1 MGRWLSRLFRSRRR
15 TDWDWGLPGA
25 PKTLRAHEENI
36 KLFEPKVTY
45 PQELEV
51 PPIHEAPQVIE
62 NGQEPASEGRVL
74 AEEPATMSTM
84 QGALPPVNTR
94 ASVAELA
101 VSNGRPEGRVVLEFE
116 SGKMILEDENP
127 MVKEFIRAADR
138 MMRPRRRLFGKV
150 G

>member
-1 MGRWLSRLFRSRRR
+1 MGRWLSRLFRRRR
-15 TDWDWGLPGA
+15 TDWEWGLPGA

-36 KLFEPKVTY
+36 RLFEPKVTY
-45 PQELEV
+45 PQDFNV
-51 PPIHEAPQVIE
+51 PVTPQAQPVIE
-62 NGQEPASEGRVL
+62 NGQEQVSEGRIL

-84 QGALPPVNTR
+84 QGALPPVDTK
-94 ASVAELA
+94 ATVAELA
-101 VSNGRPEGRVVLEFE
+101 ASNGRPEGKVVLEFE

-138 MMRPRRRLFGKV
+138 MMRPKRRLFGKV